1 MQLLPDEDHEM
12 RLNGDQQ
19 NSSTFAQMHFGR
31 NLNCPDQLTIRRR
44 TQVPHGLL
52 ESQATKGQYPSS
64 DWGIRVKTTLTEVG
78 SVKVNDKRTFKKGP
92 SEQYSVDLHDS
103 RGGSERAHATRDQ
116 KCHHRRGSDG
126 TGCRQLWLNHA
137 LLHRGGYYDNAIY
150 LNFLAHGNAEI

>member
-78 SVKVNDKRTFKKGP
+78 SVVRQAQPQN
-92 SEQYSVDLHDS
+92 
-103 RGGSERAHATRDQ
+103 
-116 KCHHRRGSDG
+116 HRRPEQSG
-126 TGCRQLWLNHA
+126 TTCVAPLF
-137 LLHRGGYYDNAIY
+137 D
-150 LNFLAHGNAEI
+150 EITT